1 MSTAS
6 ASRQGNKRKEETM
19 STAIERRMPP
29 AGNDLMDH
37 LKTWAHDNPQAA
49 ALCCFAVGFIAGWKL
64 KPW

>member
-49 ALCCFAVGFIAGWKL
+49 ARR
-64 KPW
+64 